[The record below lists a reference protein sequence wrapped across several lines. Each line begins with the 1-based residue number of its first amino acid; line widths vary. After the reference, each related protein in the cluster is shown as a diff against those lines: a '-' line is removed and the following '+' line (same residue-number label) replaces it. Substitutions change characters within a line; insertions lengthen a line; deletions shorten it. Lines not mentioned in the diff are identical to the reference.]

1 MLNHTPETEVQDRNS
16 VEGNKEKE
24 PQPPTNITSIQC
36 PECGLNNVERNGHRY
51 LRGGADIQRWRCKH
65 CGYRFSEKGSQ
76 DSREPLQKNFNGFL
90 NTSSTITL
98 ERQVCAA
105 LTRGAKN
112 LAEVETRKKEKP
124 MREDTLQTA
133 DVKGKIIELLWQLEK
148 NGRTQGTIGNYNK
161 WLNCFLKHN
170 INLFNPEEAK
180 GFLAKA
186 SWKESTKIT
195 IVGILTVWFRF
206 LKLQWEPP
214 EYIAEA
220 KIPFIPTEQELDA
233 LIAASGK
240 KTATYLQLMKETG
253 ARAGEVSK
261 LTWTDIDFQQ
271 RVVRIKPEKGS
282 LPRMLPLSSKAIEML
297 NNIPKTSDR
306 IFLFADDMRSVF
318 YVQRKRIARKLA
330 NPRLLQ
336 ISFHTFR
343 HWKGTMEYHKT
354 KDIFYVKELLG
365 HKSIMSTQVYIHIER
380 ALFLNAPPDEYHVK
394 VAKKQEE
401 ITQLLETG
409 FEYVLQKDGLAF
421 FRKRK

>member
-1 MLNHTPETEVQDRNS
+1 
-16 VEGNKEKE
+16 
-24 PQPPTNITSIQC
+24 
-36 PECGLNNVERNGHRY
+36 
-51 LRGGADIQRWRCKH
+51 
-65 CGYRFSEKGSQ
+65 
-76 DSREPLQKNFNGFL
+76 
-90 NTSSTITL
+90 
-98 ERQVCAA
+98 
-105 LTRGAKN
+105 